1 MRTAFYIGTLAH
13 ARMKPKHHRFSY
25 SVFMPFV
32 DVEHVEKITKDLPF
46 WSVGRW
52 GLARF
57 VRTDFIG
64 DEKVSIAAA
73 VKQRIYEVTGHHF
86 EGQVFLLAN
95 WRYFGIQN
103 NPIACYFCK
112 SHLTHELEYIVAEVT
127 NTPWGERHSYVLP
140 VDATTGLHQIEFD
153 KKLHVSPFHSMDQR
167 YRWFSTTPD
176 DALAIKLTNLEDG
189 ERVFHASLTLKRLP
203 LNKASGLTLL
213 ARFPLETAKVAAAIY
228 WQALVLFLRRVPLY
242 SHPKNDSAH

>member
-176 DALAIKLTNLEDG
+176 DSLDIKLTNLEDG

-203 LNKASGLTLL
+203 LNKVSALTLL